1 MSEKAR
7 SVEPEQTERT
17 EETYTARGAS
27 MDGMSR
33 RGFLGAG
40 LAAGA
45 AVLAGPMVW
54 VPKARASW
62 APKSQVHPQVDQL
75 LVVGVTDVQMTR
87 GLEPSCGWSRQEE
100 LVVPQRIF
108 ENMDRLACALS
119 GLKDPVQAWKQIFVK
134 PPGKPWSEVVV
145 AIKTNNIALQ
155 HTRSPVLAKVCRVLV
170 DFLGVKPHNINVYD
184 AIHGSGMS
192 KSTPFKGLPEG
203 VRIQD
208 AWDGITAPTVVP
220 APWRQ
225 GTSKSKCIPQLV
237 EGSVDILVNIALCKG
252 HSSRFGGFTM
262 SMKNHFGTF
271 SPRPGHEEG
280 SEDYLISINKTAEIL
295 GPMDSK
301 TGKVLFPRQQL
312 CVLDGLWASKGGP
325 GGNPTHQPNFLAM
338 GVFSP
343 VLDYLIATC
352 FRGGRMGWKPEPEM
366 TERMLSDFGYS
377 PSDLPQG
384 GKILEL
390 S

>member
-1 MSEKAR
+1 MTSGEEKKSRQTAQLKR
-7 SVEPEQTERT
+7 SRKDMQK
-17 EETYTARGAS
+17 
-27 MDGMSR
+27 MSR
-33 RGFLGAG
+33 RGFLGLG
-40 LAAGA
+40 LAATGTA
-45 AVLAGPMVW
+45 LVGPVVLI
-54 VPKARASW
+54 PKAKASW
-62 APKSQVHPQVDQL
+62 ALKTQVHPQVDQL
-75 LVVGVTDVQMTR
+75 LVAGVTDPQMTK

-108 ENMDRLACALS
+108 ENMDRLACALG

-134 PPGKPWSEVVV
+134 PPGKAWSEVVV
-145 AIKTNNIALQ
+145 AVKINNIALQ

-170 DFLGVKPHNINVYD
+170 DFLGVKPSHINVYD

-192 KSTPFKGLPEG
+192 GSTPFKGIPEG
-203 VRIQD
+203 VRIQN
-208 AWDGITAPTVVP
+208 AWDGVNAPVLVP
-220 APWRQ
+220 APWRDGQ
-225 GTSKSKCIPQLV
+225 SKSKCIKQLV
-237 EGSVDILVNIALCKG
+237 DGSVDILVNIALCKG

-280 SEDYLISINKTAEIL
+280 SQDYLIAINKTPEIL

-312 CVLDGLWASKGGP
+312 SVLDGLWASKGGP
-325 GGNPTHQPNFLAM
+325 GGNPTDQPNFLAM

-343 VLDYLIATC
+343 VLDYLIATR
-352 FRGGRMGWKPEPEM
+352 FRGERMGWKPEKEM
-366 TERMLSDFGYS
+366 TERMLSDFGYT
-377 PSDLPQG
+377 PSDLPRG
-384 GKILEL
+384 GQILEL